1 MICAAAVG
9 TGGDVVRLFAVD
21 MARGDCMSQIVSG
34 VRRLLA
40 VTRDFVL
47 AACDDRF
54 WEGCGQ

>member
-1 MICAAAVG
+1 
-9 TGGDVVRLFAVD
+9 
-21 MARGDCMSQIVSG
+21 MSQIVSG